1 MTTTRL
7 TLTTDEVR
15 ALQMLAFSAGGAATS
30 LYPDSIVI
38 GATANALNALVN
50 GDVAGAQFALRC
62 LATESTRDAD
72 YAPIGGDEGED
83 K

>member
-1 MTTTRL
+1 MTTQRL

-30 LYPDSIVI
+30 LYPDSIVL